1 MWDHSTRIYIN
12 PPHTHRPPL
21 QKQARR
27 AGANNFPD
35 VAGEV
40 LGAVNALLLK
50 HGVDCA
56 PPLSLGVSRVT
67 GIWFCFRSRVYV
79 WWWHRYLPLNTHKP
93 PQLQEAGAPSSYGAA
108 LLGLALQCFRHVQH
122 REKEVRSFS

>member
-1 MWDHSTRIYIN
+1 VVCLEEHWSITASKEDEPANHPLL
-12 PPHTHRPPL
+12 PPTPPPC
-21 QKQARR
+21 KSCPKARR

-56 PPLSLGVSRVT
+56 PPLSLGVRA
-67 GIWFCFRSRVYV
+67 C
-79 WWWHRYLPLNTHKP
+79 
-93 PQLQEAGAPSSYGAA
+93 
-108 LLGLALQCFRHVQH
+108 LAWVDMITM
-122 REKEVRSFS
+122 

>member
-1 MWDHSTRIYIN
+1 MGVTEQSGIKCSLVKTQLHLSK
-12 PPHTHRPPL
+12 PL
-21 QKQARR
+21 NIQARR

-56 PPLSLGVSRVT
+56 PPLSLGVR
-67 GIWFCFRSRVYV
+67 
-79 WWWHRYLPLNTHKP
+79 
-93 PQLQEAGAPSSYGAA
+93 
-108 LLGLALQCFRHVQH
+108 
-122 REKEVRSFS
+122 